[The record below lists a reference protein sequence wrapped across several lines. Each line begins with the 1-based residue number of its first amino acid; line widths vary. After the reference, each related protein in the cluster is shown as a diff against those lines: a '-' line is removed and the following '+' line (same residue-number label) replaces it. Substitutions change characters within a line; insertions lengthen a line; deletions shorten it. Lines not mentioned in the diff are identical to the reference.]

1 VRYLK
6 KVEELAGNHGDVET
20 EQLVKGIIAD
30 VREGGDEAVLGYER
44 RFSASTRDKLRV
56 GDAEIEET
64 LAAADAETRAL
75 IDRVVERVEAFARAQ
90 MACLAPLEALFGDGV
105 ILGHRLVP
113 VSAVGAYVPGGRFPL
128 LSAAAMVVVPAR
140 VAGAQ
145 RIIAST
151 PASYH
156 GGIHPAVMYGLVRSG
171 AMEIYAVGGA
181 QAIAAMAYGTE
192 SLMPVDMI
200 AGPGN
205 RFVAEAKRQ
214 VYGQVGID
222 LLAGPSEVLVL
233 ADDTAN
239 PAVVAMDLIAQA
251 EHDPFA
257 RAILVTTSAPLAL
270 AVVRDVEALVAR
282 LPETSPARTS
292 WPNMGEVVV
301 ADSLDEAFDMC
312 NRYAPEHLHVQTR
325 EPRSVMR
332 GLHNYGSLFL
342 GVDSSV
348 VFSDKVS
355 GTNHTLP
362 TRGGARY
369 TGGLWVGNYVK
380 VLTHQEI
387 RPEGVAGLATHAV
400 RQSEIEGLEAHRLSA
415 AARLAETKGAEA
427 HHAPAARP
435 ERLP

>member
-1 VRYLK
+1 VVRYLK
-6 KVEELAGNHGDVET
+6 KAEQPTGQRGDAET

-30 VREGGDEAVLGYER
+30 VRERGDEAVLRCER
-44 RFSASTRDKLRV
+44 RFSASQRDRIRV
-56 GDAEIEET
+56 SDAEIADT
-64 LAAADAETRAL
+64 LAAADVETRAL
-75 IDRVVERVEAFARAQ
+75 IDRVVERVESFAKAQ
-90 MACLAPLEALFGDGV
+90 LACLSPLEAAFGDGV

-113 VSAVGAYVPGGRFPL
+113 VSAAGAYVPGGRFPL
-128 LSAAAMVVVPAR
+128 LSAAAMVIVPAR
-140 VAGAQ
+140 VAGVR

-151 PASYH
+151 PASYQ
-156 GGIHPAVMYGLVRSG
+156 GGIHPAVMYGLVRAG

-192 SLMPVDMI
+192 SLTPVDMI

-233 ADDTAN
+233 ADDTAD
-239 PAVVAMDLIAQA
+239 PAVVAVDLIAQA

-257 RAILVTTSAPLAL
+257 RAMLVTTSEPLAL
-270 AVVRDVEALVAR
+270 EVVREVEALVAR
-282 LPETSPARTS
+282 LSETSPARTS
-292 WPNMGEVVV
+292 WPDMGEVVV
-301 ADSLDEAFDMC
+301 ADSLAEAFDVC

-325 EPRSVMR
+325 EPRSAMPD
-332 GLHNYGSLFL
+332 LHNYGSLFL
-342 GVDSSV
+342 GADSSV

-387 RPEGVAGLATHAV
+387 RPEGVVALATHAV
-400 RQSEIEGLEAHRLSA
+400 RQSGIEGLEAHRLSA
-415 AARLAETKGAEA
+415 AARLKD
-427 HHAPAARP
+427 
-435 ERLP
+435 

>member
-1 VRYLK
+1 MRYLK
-6 KVEELAGNHGDVET
+6 KAEELTGNHGDVET
-20 EQLVKGIIAD
+20 ERLVKGIIAD
-30 VREGGDEAVLGYER
+30 VREGGDEAVLRYER
-44 RFSASTRDKLRV
+44 RFSNSQRDTIKV
-56 GDAEIEET
+56 SEAEIEQT
-64 LAAADAETRAL
+64 LAAVDAETRGL
-75 IDRVVERVEAFARAQ
+75 IDRVVERVEAFAKAQ
-90 MACLAPLEALFGDGV
+90 MACLAPLEATFGDGV
-105 ILGHRLVP
+105 LLGHRLVP
-113 VSAVGAYVPGGRFPL
+113 VSAVGAYIPGGRFPL
-128 LSAAAMVVVPAR
+128 LSAAAMVIVPAR
-140 VAGAQ
+140 VAGVR

-151 PASYH
+151 PASYQ
-156 GGIHPAVMYGLVRSG
+156 GGIHPAVMYGLARAG

-192 SLMPVDMI
+192 SLTPVDMV

-239 PAVVAMDLIAQA
+239 PAVVAMDLMAQA

-257 RAILVTTSAPLAL
+257 RAILVTTSEPLAR
-270 AVVRDVEALVAR
+270 AVMGEGEALVAR
-282 LPETSPARTS
+282 LSETSPARAS
-292 WPNMGEVVV
+292 WPDMGEVVV
-301 ADSLDEAFDMC
+301 ADSLVEALEVC

-325 EPRSVMR
+325 DPRSVMS

-342 GVDSSV
+342 GADSSV

-387 RPEGVAGLATHAV
+387 RPEGVAGLATHAA
-400 RQSEIEGLEAHRLSA
+400 RQAEIEGLEAHRLSA
-415 AARLAETKGAEA
+415 AVRLAG
-427 HHAPAARP
+427 
-435 ERLP
+435 

>member
-1 VRYLK
+1 MRYLK
-6 KVEELAGNHGDVET
+6 KAERPNGNEGDIET

-30 VREGGDEAVLGYER
+30 VREGGDEAVLRYER
-44 RFSASTRDKLRV
+44 RFSGSKRDTIRV
-56 GDAEIEET
+56 SDAEIEET
-64 LAAADAETRAL
+64 LAAVDAETRGL
-75 IDRVVERVEAFARAQ
+75 IDRVVERVEAFAKAQ
-90 MACLAPLEALFGDGV
+90 MACLSPLEAAFGDGV
-105 ILGHRLVP
+105 LLGHRLVP
-113 VSAVGAYVPGGRFPL
+113 VSAVGAYIPGGRFPL
-128 LSAAAMVVVPAR
+128 LSAAAMVIVPAR
-140 VAGAQ
+140 VAGVP
-145 RIIAST
+145 RIVAST
-151 PASYH
+151 PASYQ
-156 GGIHPAVMYGLVRSG
+156 GGIHPAVMYGLVRAG
-171 AMEIYAVGGA
+171 AMDIYAVGGA
-181 QAIAAMAYGTE
+181 QAIAAMACGTE
-192 SLMPVDMI
+192 SLTPVDMV

-239 PAVVAMDLIAQA
+239 PAVVAMDLMAQA

-257 RAILVTTSAPLAL
+257 RAILVTTSEPLAH
-270 AVVRDVEALVAR
+270 AAMGEVEALVAR
-282 LPETSPARTS
+282 LPETSPARAS
-292 WPNMGEVVV
+292 WPDMGEVVV
-301 ADSLDEAFDMC
+301 ADSLAEALDVC

-325 EPRSVMR
+325 EPRAAMR

-342 GVDSSV
+342 GADSSV

-387 RPEGVAGLATHAV
+387 RPEGVASLATHAA
-400 RQSEIEGLEAHRLSA
+400 RQAEIEGLEAHRLSA
-415 AARLAETKGAEA
+415 AVRLAG
-427 HHAPAARP
+427 
-435 ERLP
+435 